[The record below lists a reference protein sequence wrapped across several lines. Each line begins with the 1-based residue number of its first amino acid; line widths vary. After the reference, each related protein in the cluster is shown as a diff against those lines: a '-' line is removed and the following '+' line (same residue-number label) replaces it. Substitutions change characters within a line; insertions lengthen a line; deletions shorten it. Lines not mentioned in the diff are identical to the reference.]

1 MKYLKRLEEKCSHFL
16 KWYGPARAFAT
27 AGSVAVVCL
36 GAWWLL
42 RAPAPPLE
50 NSIPLVSI
58 ASASDSSS
66 SSVVGAIPSTTLV
79 GVREVVV
86 HVAGAVN
93 TPGVY
98 RLKPTARVIDAVNAA
113 GGVTASADTAA
124 VNLALPLLDAEQVYI
139 PTRSSKKPH
148 TTVAVQRKLPTTP
161 SSPSSTVAAA
171 IVGATESSVKSALV
185 NINTAT
191 ALELEALPSV
201 GPSTAKAIVS
211 FRTKNGP
218 FGKAEDLL
226 KVPGIGDGKLA
237 AMKPFVVL

>member
-27 AGSVAVVCL
+27 AGSVAVVCV

-66 SSVVGAIPSTTLV
+66 SSVVGAIPNTTLV

-113 GGVTASADTAA
+113 GGVTVSADTAA

-161 SSPSSTVAAA
+161 SAPSSTVAAA

-237 AMKPFVVL
+237 AMKPFVAL

>member
-27 AGSVAVVCL
+27 AGSVAVVCV

-66 SSVVGAIPSTTLV
+66 SSDVGAIPSTTLV

-98 RLKPTARVIDAVNAA
+98 RLKPNARVIDAVNAA

-124 VNLALPLLDAEQVYI
+124 VNLALPLLDAEQIYI
-139 PTRSSKKPH
+139 PSRTSQKPH
-148 TTVAVQRKLPTTP
+148 TTVAVQRKPP
-161 SSPSSTVAAA
+161 ASSSPSSTSVASTP
-171 IVGATESSVKSALV
+171 GATESTIKSALV

-218 FGKAEDLL
+218 FSKAEDLL

-237 AMKPFVVL
+237 AMKPFVAL

>member
-1 MKYLKRLEEKCSHFL
+1 M
-16 KWYGPARAFAT
+16 
-27 AGSVAVVCL
+27 VCV

-66 SSVVGAIPSTTLV
+66 SSDVGAIPSTTLV

-98 RLKPTARVIDAVNAA
+98 RLKPNARVIDAVNAA

-124 VNLALPLLDAEQVYI
+124 VNLALPLLDAEQIYI
-139 PTRSSKKPH
+139 PSRTSQKPH
-148 TTVAVQRKLPTTP
+148 TTVAVQRKPP
-161 SSPSSTVAAA
+161 ASSSPSSTSVASTP
-171 IVGATESSVKSALV
+171 GATESTIKSALV

-218 FGKAEDLL
+218 FSKAEDLL

-237 AMKPFVVL
+237 AMKPFVAL

>member
-1 MKYLKRLEEKCSHFL
+1 M
-16 KWYGPARAFAT
+16 
-27 AGSVAVVCL
+27 VCL

-139 PTRSSKKPH
+139 PTRSRKKPH

-237 AMKPFVVL
+237 AMKPFVAL

>member
-27 AGSVAVVCL
+27 AGSVAVVCV

-124 VNLALPLLDAEQVYI
+124 VNLALPLLDAEQIYI
-139 PTRSSKKPH
+139 PARTSQKPH

-237 AMKPFVVL
+237 AMKPFVAL

>member
-16 KWYGPARAFAT
+16 QWYGPARAFAT
-27 AGSVAVVCL
+27 AGSVAVVCV

-58 ASASDSSS
+58 ASTSDSSS
-66 SSVVGAIPSTTLV
+66 SSVVGAIPNTTLV

-124 VNLALPLLDAEQVYI
+124 VNLALPLLDAEQIYI
-139 PTRSSKKPH
+139 PSRTSQKPH
-148 TTVAVQRKLPTTP
+148 TTVAVQRKPP
-161 SSPSSTVAAA
+161 ASSSPSSTSVASTP
-171 IVGATESSVKSALV
+171 GATESTIKSALV

-237 AMKPFVVL
+237 AMKPFVAL

>member
-1 MKYLKRLEEKCSHFL
+1 MKYLKRFEEKCSHFL
-16 KWYGPARAFAT
+16 QWYGPARAFAT
-27 AGSVAVVCL
+27 AGSVAVVCV

-58 ASASDSSS
+58 ASTSDSSS
-66 SSVVGAIPSTTLV
+66 SSVVGAIPNTTLV

-148 TTVAVQRKLPTTP
+148 TTVAVQRKPP
-161 SSPSSTVAAA
+161 ASSSPSSTSVASTP
-171 IVGATESSVKSALV
+171 GATESTIKSALV

-201 GPSTAKAIVS
+201 GPSTAQAIVS

-237 AMKPFVVL
+237 AMKPFVAL

>member
-1 MKYLKRLEEKCSHFL
+1 MKFLKRFEEKCFHFL
-16 KWYGPARAFAT
+16 QWYGPARAFAT
-27 AGSVAVVCL
+27 AGSVAVVCV

-58 ASASDSSS
+58 ASTSDSSS
-66 SSVVGAIPSTTLV
+66 SSVVGAIPNTTLV

-161 SSPSSTVAAA
+161 SAPSSTVAAA
-171 IVGATESSVKSALV
+171 IVGATESSVKSALI

-201 GPSTAKAIVS
+201 GPTTAQAIIS

-237 AMKPFVVL
+237 AMKPFVAL

>member
-27 AGSVAVVCL
+27 AGSVAVVCV

-226 KVPGIGDGKLA
+226 KVPGIGDGKLS
-237 AMKPFVVL
+237 AMKPFVAL

>member
-139 PTRSSKKPH
+139 PTRSRKKPH

-237 AMKPFVVL
+237 AMKPFVAL

>member
-27 AGSVAVVCL
+27 AGSVAVVCV

-139 PTRSSKKPH
+139 PTRSRKKPH

-218 FGKAEDLL
+218 FSKAEDLL

-237 AMKPFVVL
+237 AMKPFVAL